1 MQIRHPAVVIDE
13 TIANLDYL
21 TEFLLDDIDHGS
33 IRDGEARPSTLKA
46 IAALE
51 AVRVLLPRLRVVRS
65 NYVANS
71 RFPDGPTG
79 ADLLTPPESTDDAG
93 EASTTTGHARIIR

>member
-1 MQIRHPAVVIDE
+1 MQFRHPALVIDQ

-21 TEFLLDDIDHGS
+21 TEFLLDDIDHGAV
-33 IRDGEARPSTLKA
+33 RAGEVAPCAVKA

-51 AVRVLLPRLRVVRS
+51 ALRVLLPRLRVVRS

-79 ADLLTPPESTDDAG
+79 ADLLTPAQDATNAS
-93 EASTTTGHARIIR
+93 EASTDAGDARVVR